1 MNILV
6 TGGCGFIGSHFTK
19 YLLNKGYTVFNVDCL
34 TYAGRL
40 ENLEDISNNENY
52 HHFNLSITDTDLM
65 NYLFGNIY
73 RNFGGIDAI
82 VHLAAESHVD
92 NSINNPNIFVD
103 TNVLGTLTLLNLAK
117 EYNIKFVHVSTDEVY
132 GTLGSEG
139 LFTEDSPIAPNSP
152 YSASKAS
159 SDLLVRSYFE
169 TYKLDTVI
177 TRCSNNYGPNQ
188 FPEKLIP
195 LAISNLMDG
204 KRIPIYGNGMNIR
217 DWLYV
222 EDHCYGIY
230 LAMMKG
236 ISGQVY
242 NIGGFNEWTNID
254 IARKIIS
261 VMELP
266 EPYENYFE
274 YVEDR
279 KGHDFRYAIDSTKI
293 TNDLGWKPKY
303 NFESG
308 IANTVKW
315 YINNEDW
322 WRTIKKE
329 A

>member
-132 GTLGSEG
+132 GTLDSEG

-222 EDHCYGIY
+222 EDHCHGIY

-266 EPYENYFE
+266 KPYENYIE

-293 TNDLGWKPKY
+293 TNELGWKPKY

-308 IANTVKW
+308 IANTINW
-315 YINNEDW
+315 YINNEEW
-322 WRTIKKE
+322 WREIKKE

>member
-1 MNILV
+1 MNVLV
-6 TGGCGFIGSHFTK
+6 TGGCGFIGSHFVK
-19 YLLNKGYTVFNVDCL
+19 YLVDKVDNVFNVDAL

-40 ENLEDISNNENY
+40 ENLEEITDNENY
-52 HHFNLSITDTDLM
+52 YFFNASITDSNLM
-65 NYLFGNIY
+65 HYLFRNIY
-73 RNFGGIDAI
+73 RNHGGIDAI

-92 NSINNPNIFVD
+92 NSITNPNIFVD
-103 TNVLGTLTLLNLAK
+103 TNVVGTLNLLNLAK
-117 EYNIKFVHVSTDEVY
+117 QYNIKFVHVSTDEVY
-132 GTLGSEG
+132 GTLGDEG
-139 LFTEDSPIAPNSP
+139 LFTEETSISPNSP

-195 LAISNLMDG
+195 LAISNLIDG
-204 KRIPIYGNGMNIR
+204 KKIPIYGNGMNIR

-222 EDHCYGIY
+222 EDHCSGIY

-261 VMELP
+261 VMGLTGSSEDYLV
-266 EPYENYFE
+266 

-279 KGHDFRYAIDSTKI
+279 KGHDYRYAIDSTKI

-308 IANTVKW
+308 IEETIKW
-315 YINNEDW
+315 YTNNEQW
-322 WRTIKKE
+322 WRAIKKGS
-329 A
+329 

>member
-1 MNILV
+1 MERFKAV
-6 TGGCGFIGSHFTK
+6 VKHAVA
-19 YLLNKGYTVFNVDCL
+19 KGYANVSTEIFDCL

-52 HHFNLSITDTDLM
+52 HHFILSITDTDLM

-92 NSINNPNIFVD
+92 NSINNSNIFVD
-103 TNVLGTLTLLNLAK
+103 TNVLCTLTLLNLAK

-254 IARKIIS
+254 IARKIIT

-279 KGHDFRYAIDSTKI
+279 KGHDFRYAIDSTEI